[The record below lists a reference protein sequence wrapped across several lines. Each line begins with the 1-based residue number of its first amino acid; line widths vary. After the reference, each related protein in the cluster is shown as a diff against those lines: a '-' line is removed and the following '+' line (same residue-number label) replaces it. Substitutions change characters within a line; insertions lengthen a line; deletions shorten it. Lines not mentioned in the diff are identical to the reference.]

1 MPRID
6 EIKQTSRASMDY
18 EHQVQTSLV
27 QSLCKAVE
35 ADRDASAIEEILVQ
49 LIRFSEA
56 HFMSEELLMRLA
68 SYDDYDDH
76 VADHIHMMDELSR
89 IADEYRAGNASG
101 MLDTAKE
108 ALSFIERHIDT
119 RDRRFAEQHL

>member
-1 MPRID
+1 MSRLE
-6 EIKQTSRASMDY
+6 EIKQTSRAGIDY

-27 QSLCKAVE
+27 ESLCRAAE
-35 ADRDASAIEEILVQ
+35 AGRDADAVEEILVQ

-89 IADEYRAGNASG
+89 IADDYRTGNTDG
-101 MLDTAKE
+101 MVERARG
-108 ALSFIERHIDT
+108 ALAFIEKHIDS
-119 RDRRFAEQHL
+119 RDKRFAQHCL